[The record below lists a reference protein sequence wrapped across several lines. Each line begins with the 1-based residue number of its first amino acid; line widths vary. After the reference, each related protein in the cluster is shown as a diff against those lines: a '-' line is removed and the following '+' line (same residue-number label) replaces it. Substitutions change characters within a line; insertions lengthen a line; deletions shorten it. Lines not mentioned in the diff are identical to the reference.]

1 MGPCLSTMSAAEVEL
16 ARKSRMLEKMMQQQA
31 QKDQERVKLLILGA
45 GESGKSTLF
54 KQMKVLYGKPP
65 TGAERRAQRG
75 QIHANVL
82 SSVQALLR
90 QLDLVRAEN
99 MLRTATKPTI
109 ATEGKKNSND
119 STASSS
125 SSSSSYGAAF
135 DAARARV
142 EELRV
147 YDKLTPEIAHDI
159 SELWQHDAIQHVFDQ
174 RHNFQLPGCTSYFM
188 SKLDEIASDDY
199 VPTNEDLLRVRV
211 RTSGI
216 VEEKYTIDGMQ
227 FSMYDVGGQRN
238 ERKKW
243 IHCFENVTAI
253 IFVAAISEYDQ
264 VLFEDHTQNRVVEAI
279 ELFGEICSSAWFTNT
294 SIVLF
299 LNKVDLFQAKV
310 PVRKIEDNPLFAD
323 CTAGHDV
330 QKGIEYMTNRFLDV
344 LSPERRADMYC
355 KATCATDTSNVKFVF
370 GSCLSIITQSNLSD
384 SGFM

>member
-1 MGPCLSTMSAAEVEL
+1 MKTLINYSHMFGDSAVGEAKAGVEL
-16 ARKSRMLEKMMQQQA
+16 GSSPDLSGWAEAA
-31 QKDQERVKLLILGA
+31 QFIEEYSDTLDAAGA
-45 GESGKSTLF
+45 GLVKTLWEHE
-54 KQMKVLYGKPP
+54 KIQNTY
-65 TGAERRAQRG
+65 
-75 QIHANVL
+75 
-82 SSVQALLR
+82 
-90 QLDLVRAEN
+90 
-99 MLRTATKPTI
+99 
-109 ATEGKKNSND
+109 
-119 STASSS
+119 
-125 SSSSSYGAAF
+125 
-135 DAARARV
+135 AARSKFQLTDSSAYYFNKV
-142 EELRV
+142 EEVAAPGYLPSDADILR
-147 YDKLTPEIAHDI
+147 
-159 SELWQHDAIQHVFDQ
+159 S
-174 RHNFQLPGCTSYFM
+174 
-188 SKLDEIASDDY
+188 
-199 VPTNEDLLRVRV
+199 RV